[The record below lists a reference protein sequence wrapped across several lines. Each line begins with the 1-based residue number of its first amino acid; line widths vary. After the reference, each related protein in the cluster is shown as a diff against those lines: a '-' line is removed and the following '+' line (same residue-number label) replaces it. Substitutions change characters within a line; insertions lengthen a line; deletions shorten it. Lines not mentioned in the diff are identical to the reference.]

1 MNFDLCM
8 KYFPGIQTEI
18 YDIMREYVR
27 ADILEIIC
35 ALGLKF
41 MKSFGNVLVQ
51 DYRPIE
57 VQTEIH

>member
-41 MKSFGNVLVQ
+41 MKSFGNVLV
-51 DYRPIE
+51 
-57 VQTEIH
+57 